1 MASYNIDDYVAV
13 NERIEKFYEKYPQ
26 GSIETEIAYNDNGQV
41 IFKAYAYRDRE
52 DNRPA
57 TGHAMEKEGSS
68 FINKTSHI
76 ENCETSAVG
85 RALAMLGFE
94 IKKSIASK
102 EEVENAQLQ
111 QDIADIEKTQEKV
124 ISKTQEE
131 ALDKAIKNR
140 KISDE
145 KVEEI
150 LEKYGY
156 SSTSEIKM
164 KDYAKIVNDF
174 QKLVKQE

>member
-13 NERIEKFYEKYPQ
+13 NERIEKFYDKYPQ
-26 GSIETEIAYNDNGQV
+26 GSIETEIVYNDNGQV
-41 IFKAYAYRDRE
+41 IFKAYAYRDKE
-52 DNRPA
+52 DTRPA

-111 QDIADIEKTQEKV
+111 QQEDKK

-131 ALDKAIKNR
+131 ALDKAIENR
-140 KISDE
+140 KIADDVVE
-145 KVEEI
+145 KI
-150 LEKYGY
+150 LNKYGY
-156 SSTSEIKM
+156 SSTAEIKM
-164 KDYAKIVNDF
+164 KDYMNIVNEF
-174 QKLVKQE
+174 QKLVREGE